1 MVYYSIDL
9 HWSITRIQVSA
20 CKHWETRLCVFVQA
34 EMDPTAL
41 LSSIFASSV
50 QGGEVARVTEV
61 DVTRI
66 AEQVQSARVHN
77 MFL

>member
-1 MVYYSIDL
+1 M
-9 HWSITRIQVSA
+9 
-20 CKHWETRLCVFVQA
+20 CVCVQA
-34 EMDPTAL
+34 DMDPAAL